1 MDAAG
6 VMTDNKNLVL
16 KNRIGEIKRLFKAFE
31 SFCRKKCPDAHF
43 KYVMQLSLEEIFT
56 NIVKYGYDDS
66 REHEIAVRFE
76 WLAQRLRV
84 SFEDDGVP
92 FNPLTAAEPDVSAA
106 LKERR
111 IGGLGIHMVRTLMDR
126 VSYERV
132 KNKNILTFEKQI
144 AVEDGP

>member
-1 MDAAG
+1 
-6 VMTDNKNLVL
+6 MTDNKELVL

-43 KYVMQLSLEEIFT
+43 KYVVQVSLEEIFT

-66 REHEIAVRFE
+66 REHDIMVRFE
-76 WLAQRLRV
+76 LLAQGLRV
-84 SFEDDGVP
+84 IFEDDGVP

-111 IGGLGIHMVRTLMDR
+111 IGGLGIHMVRTLMDQ
-126 VSYERV
+126 VTYERV
-132 KNKNILTFEKQI
+132 RDKNRLIIEKKI
-144 AVEDGP
+144 ATEDGP